1 VLSQDESVRFELWMH
16 VMRYFWV
23 VYGFLCANVGGATS
37 SEGFLVLCTP
47 SMFGTVG
54 LVSGRASSRL

>member
-1 VLSQDESVRFELWMH
+1 MKVFVFQLLMH

-23 VYGFLCANVGGATS
+23 VYGVVCANVGGATS

-47 SMFGTVG
+47 SMFWHCWCGVRKGIIQTVKN
-54 LVSGRASSRL
+54 